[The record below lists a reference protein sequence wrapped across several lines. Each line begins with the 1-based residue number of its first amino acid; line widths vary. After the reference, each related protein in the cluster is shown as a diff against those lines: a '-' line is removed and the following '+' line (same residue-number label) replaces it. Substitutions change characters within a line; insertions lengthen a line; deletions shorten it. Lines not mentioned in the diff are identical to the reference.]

1 MHWVDVENN
10 FNVNHSTAIALV
22 PFPSQSV
29 LSTGIIPTP
38 SDAIKPKET
47 RNVQLLYTAKLHKC
61 KIRLRKNIKTYTGMD
76 LRWLISIWLS
86 FLLICIAKTWKLRK
100 MNTNYAERQ
109 LEQDIIMWLRTL
121 YDDDL
126 DIQILV
132 NISWRFIPTYK
143 SIVKEI

>member
-1 MHWVDVENN
+1 
-10 FNVNHSTAIALV
+10 
-22 PFPSQSV
+22 
-29 LSTGIIPTP
+29 
-38 SDAIKPKET
+38 
-47 RNVQLLYTAKLHKC
+47 
-61 KIRLRKNIKTYTGMD
+61 MD